1 MNKTNVTAFFR
12 SVQKSVSKHSPQIL
26 TGVGIGGMVAATV
39 LAVQATPKA
48 IQLVERKKKEENVE
62 KLTAIETVKTTWK
75 CYIPTVITSAASIA
89 CIIGASSINAKR
101 HAALI
106 SAYAL
111 SETALREYQEKVV
124 ETIGEKKEKTV
135 RDKVAEKQIKENPV
149 SNNEVIVTGNGDT
162 LCYDPMSGR
171 YFNSSVE
178 KIKRAENELNRKML
192 HDIFG
197 YASLNEFYDEVGL
210 PNTDVGDSVG
220 WTTDNLVD
228 IDISTQVAENGKPS
242 LVLVYRSRPDY
253 NFDSFA

>member
-1 MNKTNVTAFFR
+1 MNKTNVTTFSR